1 MAEIDIFSIEPQ
13 KISRD
18 LKGKFLLIYGLP
30 KTGKSTFGSQLPR
43 ALFMNFEQ
51 GTNALAGIRGV
62 PILRWTDAKKV
73 LTQLRKPQAREMYDS
88 IVVDTASIAWQLCE
102 KFICQREGVDSIRD
116 IQWGQGWNMLKT
128 EFSEFWREITL
139 LGFGILF
146 IAHSKEKPTEM
157 KDEDGNPI
165 TAVAPDLPANAYTII
180 NSIVDIIGYLQV
192 QMNADGTSTRYLYT
206 RSTPTIFA
214 GSRYQYL
221 APKIKFGY
229 QELVDAIGDAIDK
242 AVTLDGAEV
251 TDHTVIAQVTAR
263 PFSVVMDEAREI
275 WQNYLEKASSDEEK
289 EQRLHTMQDIIKKVF
304 GNESFRLSQ
313 AVPSQSDLV
322 ELFIDEMKEIM
333 KAT

>member
-1 MAEIDIFSIEPQ
+1 M
-13 KISRD
+13 
-18 LKGKFLLIYGLP
+18 IYGQP

-51 GTNALAGIRGV
+51 GTNALAGIKSQ

-73 LTQLRKPQAREMYDS
+73 LTQLRKPQAKEIFDT

-102 KFICQREGVDSIRD
+102 KYICQRENVESIRD
-116 IQWGQGWNMLKT
+116 VPWGQGWNMLKQ

-157 KDEDGNPI
+157 RNEDGEAI
-165 TAVAPDLPANAYTII
+165 TAVCPDLPNQCYTII

-192 QMNADGTSTRYLYT
+192 QMNPDGTSERYLYT

-221 APKIKFGY
+221 KAKIPFGY
-229 QELVDAIGDAIDK
+229 QELVDAIGDAIDM
-242 AVTLDGAEV
+242 AVEKDGAQV
-251 TDHTVIAQVTAR
+251 TDHTEIAQIKDR
-263 PFSVVMDEAREI
+263 PFQEVMAEAKQVWIE
-275 WQNYLEKASSDEEK
+275 YLEAGGEDNKDQHLAIM
-289 EQRLHTMQDIIKKVF
+289 RDIIKRVF
-304 GNESFRLSQ
+304 GSEDFKISQ
-313 AVPSQSDLV
+313 AVPSQSSLV
-322 ELFIDEMKEIM
+322 EYFIDEVKQLM
-333 KAT
+333 

>member
-1 MAEIDIFSIEPQ
+1 MANIDIFSLEPS

-18 LKGKFLLIYGLP
+18 LKGKFLLIYGEP

-43 ALFMNFEQ
+43 ALFLNFEQ

-62 PILRWTDAKKV
+62 PILRWSDMKQV

-102 KFICQREGVDSIRD
+102 KYICQRESVDSIRD
-116 IQWGQGWNMLKT
+116 IPWGGGWNMLKT
-128 EFSEFWREITL
+128 EFSECWREITL

-157 KDEDGNPI
+157 RDEEGNAI
-165 TAVAPDLPANAYTII
+165 TTVCPDLPSNAYTII

-192 QMNADGTSTRYLYT
+192 QMNADGTSERFLYT

-229 QELVDAIGDAIDK
+229 QELVDAIGDAINM
-242 AVTLDGAEV
+242 AVEKDGAQV
-251 TDHTVIAQVTAR
+251 TDHTEIAQVKDR
-263 PFSVVMDEAREI
+263 SFSEVMTEAKEI
-275 WQNYLEKASSDEEK
+275 WTTYLNSAPSEEEK
-289 EQRLHTMQDIIKKVF
+289 DQRLNIMMDIIKKVF
-304 GNESFRLSQ
+304 GTEGFKLSQ
-313 AVPSQSDLV
+313 AVPSQVDLI
-322 ELFIDEMKEIM
+322 ELFITEVKELM
-333 KAT
+333 

>member
-1 MAEIDIFSIEPQ
+1 MADIDIFSLEPS

-18 LKGKFLLIYGLP
+18 LKGKFLLIYGQP

-51 GTNALAGIRGV
+51 GTNALAGIRSA

-73 LTQLRKPQAREMYDS
+73 LTQLRKPQAKEMYDS

-102 KFICQREGVDSIRD
+102 KYICQRENVDSIRD
-116 IQWGQGWNMLKT
+116 VPWGQGWNMLKN

-146 IAHSKEKPTEM
+146 IAHSKDKPTEM
-157 KDEDGNPI
+157 RNEDGEAI
-165 TAVAPDLPANAYTII
+165 TAVCPDLPNQCYTII

-192 QMNADGTSTRYLYT
+192 QMNPDGTSERYLYT
-206 RSTPTIFA
+206 RSTPYVFA

-221 APKIKFGY
+221 EPKIKFGY

-242 AVTLDGAEV
+242 AVELDGAQV
-251 TDHTVIAQVTAR
+251 TDHTEIAQVKDR
-263 PFSVVMDEAREI
+263 PFAEVMTEAKEI
-275 WQNYLEKASSDEEK
+275 WMKYLDVGEEEK
-289 EQRLHTMQDIIKKVF
+289 DQHLMIMKDIIKKVF
-304 GNESFRLSQ
+304 GSEDFKLSQ
-313 AVPSQSDLV
+313 AVPSQSSLV
-322 ELFIDEMKEIM
+322 EYFIDEVKQLM
-333 KAT
+333 

>member
-1 MAEIDIFSIEPQ
+1 MAEIDIFSLEPS

-18 LKGKFLLIYGLP
+18 LKGKFLLVYGQP

-51 GTNALAGIRGV
+51 GTNALAGIRSQ

-73 LTQLRKPQAREMYDS
+73 LTQLRKPQAKEMYDT

-102 KFICQREGVDSIRD
+102 KYICQRENVDSIRD
-116 IQWGQGWNMLKT
+116 VPWGQGWNMLKQ

-146 IAHSKEKPTEM
+146 IAHSKDKPTEM
-157 KDEDGNPI
+157 RNEDGEAI
-165 TAVAPDLPANAYTII
+165 TAVCPDLPNQCYTII

-192 QMNADGTSTRYLYT
+192 QMNPDGTSERFLYT
-206 RSTPTIFA
+206 RSTPTVFA

-229 QELVDAIGDAIDK
+229 QELVDAIGDAIDM
-242 AVTLDGAEV
+242 AVEKDGAEV
-251 TDHTVIAQVTAR
+251 TDHTEMAQIKDR
-263 PFSVVMDEAREI
+263 PFPEVMAEAKEI
-275 WQNYLEKASSDEEK
+275 WMKYLDVSEEEK
-289 EQRLHTMQDIIKKVF
+289 EQHLMVMKDIIKKVF
-304 GNESFRLSQ
+304 GSEEFKLSQ
-313 AVPSQSDLV
+313 AVPSQSSLV
-322 ELFIDEMKEIM
+322 EYFIDEVKQLM
-333 KAT
+333 

>member
-1 MAEIDIFSIEPQ
+1 MADIDIFSLEPS

-18 LKGKFLLIYGLP
+18 LKGKFLLIYGQP

-51 GTNALAGIRGV
+51 GTNALAGIKSQ

-73 LTQLRKPQAREMYDS
+73 LTQLRKPQAKEIYDT

-102 KFICQREGVDSIRD
+102 KYICQRENVDSIRD
-116 IQWGQGWNMLKT
+116 VPWGQGWNMLRQ

-146 IAHSKEKPTEM
+146 IAHSKDKPTEM
-157 KDEDGNPI
+157 RNEDGEAI
-165 TAVAPDLPANAYTII
+165 TAVCPDLPNQCYTII

-192 QMNADGTSTRYLYT
+192 QMNPDGTSERFLYT

-229 QELVDAIGDAIDK
+229 QELVNAIGDAIDM
-242 AVTLDGAEV
+242 AVEKDGAEV
-251 TDHTVIAQVTAR
+251 TDHTEIAQIKDR
-263 PFSVVMDEAREI
+263 PFQEVMTEAKEVWI
-275 WQNYLEKASSDEEK
+275 KYLEVGGEEEK
-289 EQRLHTMQDIIKKVF
+289 DQHLMIMKDIIKRVF
-304 GNESFRLSQ
+304 GSEDFKLSQ
-313 AVPSQSDLV
+313 AVPSQSPLV
-322 ELFIDEMKEIM
+322 EYFIDEVKQLM
-333 KAT
+333 

>member
-1 MAEIDIFSIEPQ
+1 MADIDIFALEPS

-18 LKGKFLLIYGLP
+18 LKGKFLLIYGQP

-51 GTNALAGIRGV
+51 GTNALAGIKSQ

-73 LTQLRKPQAREMYDS
+73 LTQLRKPQAKEIFDT
-88 IVVDTASIAWQLCE
+88 IVVDSASIAWQLCE
-102 KFICQREGVDSIRD
+102 KYICQRENVDSIRD
-116 IQWGQGWNMLKT
+116 VPWGQGWNMLRQ

-146 IAHSKEKPTEM
+146 IAHSKDKPTEM
-157 KDEDGNPI
+157 RNEDGEAI
-165 TAVAPDLPANAYTII
+165 TAVCPDLPNQCYTII

-192 QMNADGTSTRYLYT
+192 QMNPDGTSERFLYT

-229 QELVDAIGDAIDK
+229 QELVDAIGDAIDM
-242 AVTLDGAEV
+242 AVEKDGAQV
-251 TDHTVIAQVTAR
+251 TDHTEIAQIKDR
-263 PFSVVMDEAREI
+263 PFQEVMTEAKEV
-275 WQNYLEKASSDEEK
+275 WMKYLEVGGEEEK
-289 EQRLHTMQDIIKKVF
+289 DQHLMIMKDIIKRVF
-304 GNESFRLSQ
+304 GSEDFKLSQ
-313 AVPSQSDLV
+313 AVPSQSSLV
-322 ELFIDEMKEIM
+322 EYFIDEVKQLM
-333 KAT
+333 